1 MKPAWIPSDRWGL
14 QSYSVSVTD
23 VSLSLSLPVW
33 EVLESRDMAGVIQ
46 ICFLAPAR
54 ALAPE
59 RHKHRNHAR
68 LAPPE
73 ASCKPSHPAPS
84 APGAEEHQIPNLF
97 QVYL

>member
-1 MKPAWIPSDRWGL
+1 MGI

-33 EVLESRDMAGVIQ
+33 EVLESRAMARVIQ

-54 ALAPE
+54 ALGPE
-59 RHKHRNHAR
+59 RHKHSNHAR
-68 LAPPE
+68 LPPPE

-84 APGAEEHQIPNLF
+84 APVREKYQTPNLF